1 MNRWR
6 LHVEGLGKIRTAD
19 VEIGPFTM
27 FVGDN
32 NSGKS
37 YLMTLIWAIRKNVIA
52 DIFAYETRK
61 EWLIQIV
68 ALDEYEKCLH
78 LLERY
83 ERDAISSLS
92 QEEIDSIV
100 RLFNALLRIYKN
112 EICEQLF
119 HSEVVKLT
127 ALSVSLL
134 SYQAKPRRR
143 MTIRER
149 MLWGERECYL
159 GDDCEQDAF
168 LKEVSG
174 KLYVLAKFCNELFG
188 TKDGQEESAVDVYFP
203 TSRTGFILSYKMLV
217 DYMISKP
224 SFGIGNK
231 QSDYTM
237 PCIDFIRCIN
247 MIGGKQTFS
256 RCEEVLSFMEKNI
269 ITGKLTLG
277 QTYSTEFYYTPDD
290 GMVESLPMK
299 LCSGVVTEVA
309 LVILFLKHLGLASV
323 TIEEPE
329 MCLHPR
335 LQWQYARAFVKMY
348 HAGLPILMATHSD
361 IFMAQI
367 NNMIKLNSHPDKE
380 MLMEEYGY
388 EDNDLIEAG
397 DVKVYQFDVQK
408 DGSTKITEIEA
419 DEDGFHIPSFQKT
432 LNELLQQSMAFE
444 MEED

>member
-1 MNRWR
+1 MNRWI

-19 VEIGPFTM
+19 VEVGPFTM

-52 DIFAYETRK
+52 DIFAYEERK
-61 EWLIQIV
+61 EWLMQIV
-68 ALDEYEKCLH
+68 NLDEYKNCLH
-78 LLERY
+78 ILERY
-83 ERDAISSLS
+83 ERDVLTNLT
-92 QEEIDSIV
+92 QEEIESIV
-100 RLFNALLRIYKN
+100 RLYNALLQFYKN

-127 ALSVSLL
+127 DLSVSLL
-134 SYQAKPRRR
+134 FYQAKPHRR
-143 MTIRER
+143 MKIRER
-149 MLWGERECYL
+149 MLWYERECYL
-159 GDDCEQDAF
+159 GDSSTQDDF
-168 LKEVSG
+168 LKEINV
-174 KLYVLAKFCNELFG
+174 KLHVLAKICGELFG
-188 TKDGQEESAVDVYFP
+188 TQNGLEESAMDVYFP

-224 SFGIGNK
+224 SFGVGNK
-231 QSDYTM
+231 QSDFTM

-247 MIGGKQTFS
+247 MIGGKQTFNQ
-256 RCEEVLSFMEKNI
+256 CDEVLSFMEKNI
-269 ITGKLTLG
+269 ITGKLALG
-277 QTYSTEFYYTPDD
+277 QTYSTEFYYTPED

-335 LQWQYARAFVKMY
+335 LQWQYARAFVKIY
-348 HAGLPILMATHSD
+348 QTGLPIMMATHSD
-361 IFMAQI
+361 IFMAHI

-380 MLMEEYGY
+380 KLMLEFGY
-388 EDNDLIEAG
+388 QNDDLIEAE
-397 DVKVYQFDVQK
+397 DVKVYQFDVQL
-408 DGSTKITEIEA
+408 DGSTKVTELKA
-419 DEDGFHIPSFQKT
+419 DQDGFQIPSFQRT
-432 LNELLQQSMAFE
+432 LNELLQQSMEFE